1 MNGWMIRIER
11 VRIRDD
17 VDRLHVKIDKL
28 NVPLV
33 GFCFIRSIDNLC
45 VMKNG
50 AYLFINYYAC

>member
-33 GFCFIRSIDNLC
+33 GFCFIRSIDILQ
-45 VMKNG
+45 
-50 AYLFINYYAC
+50 LFPCSMLSK